1 MMFQS
6 LLNVNMQ
13 KLLVLQNPPS
23 PFYTVMEVSCH
34 RMQLNITFQI
44 PLQQG
49 PFTLVSPF
57 TKRLNSGQW
66 DVCKSN
72 A

>member
-49 PFTLVSPF
+49 KA
-57 TKRLNSGQW
+57 KRLNSGQW